1 MGGLRP
7 APSEPVSGLDGL
19 GLELVR
25 GIVDDV
31 YMLSRGYEP
40 AIYVGWIVLHII
52 IIATGL
58 WALRKAS
65 REANL
70 AAAA

>member
-7 APSEPVSGLDGL
+7 APSEPDSGLVGL